1 MQRAEFESLL
11 FVDVEENAAAERTPA
26 EGGAK
31 YDRRPWTELRDRM
44 LASGA
49 LSVAEL
55 PERTIS
61 GFYRSTGSADRGVMS
76 TFKELFG

>member
-1 MQRAEFESLL
+1 MQQAEFESLL

-55 PERTIS
+55 PERTIE
-61 GFYRSTGSADRGVMS
+61 GFYRSTGSANRGMVNAL
-76 TFKELFG
+76 KGLFG